1 MYPFSRSNFGSDFG
15 SSATLVFVVASLA
28 TSSFRG
34 MDEMLAALDVLQSDS
49 DFDAPAAAPVA
60 VEPTHHRRSR
70 RLKTF
75 ASDATTLA
83 CAFIAVSGLLSLPP
97 GPIMDAWAS
106 SPRSP
111 PLLSCETCG
120 IIGIVFYTWHL
131 RKKDDPVTDDY
142 SLELQEREM
151 KKTSSS
157 QCPVFL
163 GVSTRICLLFQDA
176 MDIAPRRLKGI
187 RKERGPMESSHQ
199 RKLEFLIR

>member
-1 MYPFSRSNFGSDFG
+1 MKAFFSRSNFGSDFG

-60 VEPTHHRRSR
+60 VQPTHHRRSR

-151 KKTSSS
+151 KKIVVAMSSVSWSIDAHLFTISGRHGHGNQKRKGSNGVVTS
-157 QCPVFL
+157 
-163 GVSTRICLLFQDA
+163 T
-176 MDIAPRRLKGI
+176 KT
-187 RKERGPMESSHQ
+187 
-199 RKLEFLIR
+199 